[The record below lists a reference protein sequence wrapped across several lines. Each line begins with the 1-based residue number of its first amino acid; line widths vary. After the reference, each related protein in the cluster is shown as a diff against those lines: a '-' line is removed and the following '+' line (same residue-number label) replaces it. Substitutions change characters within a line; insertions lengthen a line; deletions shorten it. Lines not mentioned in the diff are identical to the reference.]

1 MLAVSKIL
9 PLPGPGL
16 VKPQDQRLGSFVVWF
31 NVAAP
36 PWSKE
41 GHLVGRPACQQL
53 QGLPACVPSL
63 PSSLGLDALRGPPGG
78 GGGSGLLSTPSK
90 FQGQSGLL
98 SAERS
103 ISGKLLLPVSILP
116 TPSHPHI
123 PGASQLLSWLTG
135 AGQALQ
141 GFRLGG
147 LPSPSRPQS
156 LRPPWPVWGL
166 SPEGSSPASVR
177 CVTAGRP
184 RGPGLCPDA

>member
-1 MLAVSKIL
+1 MLAVSKVS
-9 PLPGPGL
+9 PLPGPWL

-31 NVAAP
+31 NVTAP

-41 GHLVGRPACQQL
+41 GHLGGRPACQQL
-53 QGLPACVPSL
+53 QGRPACVPSS
-63 PSSLGLDALRGPPGG
+63 PSGLGLDALRGPRGG

-116 TPSHPHI
+116 TPPHPHV

-141 GFRLGG
+141 GFRRGG
-147 LPSPSRPQS
+147 LPSPSR
-156 LRPPWPVWGL
+156 LRPPWPDWAA
-166 SPEGSSPASVR
+166 PAALPKER
-177 CVTAGRP
+177 LRP
-184 RGPGLCPDA
+184 ACGV